1 MTVYGLACFEFG
13 GDLNFRDVVPEH
25 AWRALVEQGRRV
37 VYRRGAV
44 IYRQGDRA
52 SSVTLLEDGTVK
64 VLQVT
69 EGGAGLTLTL
79 RGPGEVLGEIGVILD
94 RPRSAT
100 LEAVNPCSGH
110 VLGAR
115 TFLAGLD
122 RLDLVPTVY
131 RLAVDRMHH
140 VEQLRTDLVSLPPAA
155 RVARV
160 ILYLAVEVGRPSKGG
175 TLVELGMPREELAAM
190 AAVGRSTAA
199 PVLRRLHMEGVLDLA
214 RTRLVVKD
222 AEALEAAARAEGPG
236 APGM

>member
-1 MTVYGLACFEFG
+1 MVSEQ
-13 GDLNFRDVVPEH
+13 
-25 AWRALVEQGRRV
+25 AWRALVEQGRSV
-37 VYRRGAV
+37 IYQRGAV

-69 EGGAGLTLTL
+69 EGGAALTLTL
-79 RGPGEVLGEIGVILD
+79 RGPGEVLGEMGVILD

-100 LEAVNPCSGH
+100 LEAVKLCSGH

-115 TFLAGLD
+115 AFLASLD
-122 RLDLVPTVY
+122 RLGLVPTVY

-160 ILYLAVEVGRPSKGG
+160 ILHLTLEVGRPGKDGM
-175 TLVELGMPREELAAM
+175 LIELGMPREELAAM

-199 PVLRRLHMEGVLDLA
+199 PVLRRLQVQGVLSLA
-214 RTRLVVKD
+214 RTRLIVKD
-222 AEALEAAARAEGPG
+222 IEALEAAARAEGPAVAG
-236 APGM
+236 L